1 MLDLTNSIPPAVD
14 SSWSVG
20 RKEPVLALH
29 QDLWHRGV
37 AVLKKGQEFALFLV
51 DIGQTVTVK
60 LENIR
65 PLLAEFQ
72 QIPPFA
78 FQVLYVSRVSL
89 HLPSI

>member
-1 MLDLTNSIPPAVD
+1 M
-14 SSWSVG
+14 
-20 RKEPVLALH
+20 KEPVLALH
-29 QDLWHRGV
+29 LGLWHRGV

-72 QIPPFA
+72 QIPPP
-78 FQVLYVSRVSL
+78 LRLPGTLRLKSL
-89 HLPSI
+89 LLRELSYRQL